1 MHMATST
8 SIPSSSCHPQS
19 PTLTTV
25 ELVYEEGI
33 RNYRLLFGKPVQIV
47 NKEMIFGL
55 RTKKIAFFKP
65 GDIFA
70 LDLWE
75 RCEYGTKSWTVYVLQ
90 AAAIGEVAY
99 PVPQVFP
106 AAKILL
112 EACGKSRAQKAIHEL
127 QEIQDRVDP
136 TTLPPARF
144 LLTDFRIKA
153 DRRHQHRR

>member
-1 MHMATST
+1 MPV
-8 SIPSSSCHPQS
+8 IPSSPPPPHAPQNS
-19 PTLTTV
+19 AFTRV
-25 ELVYEEGI
+25 ELIYEEGV
-33 RNYRLLFGKPVQIV
+33 RNYRLLFGKPLRII
-47 NKEMIFGL
+47 NKETIYGV

-75 RCEYGTKSWTVYVLQ
+75 CGYYGTNSWAVYVLQ
-90 AAAIGEVAY
+90 AAAIGETAH

-112 EACGKSRAQKAIHEL
+112 EACGKSQAQKAIREL
-127 QEIQDRVDP
+127 REIQDRVDP

-153 DRRHQHRR
+153 DLLLTLNA